1 MVISAVS
8 RAATKIAAK
17 TAAESRG
24 TKKIVVSA
32 RMKTKL
38 KKMKAYKA
46 RQEKENRVVAD
57 KKFRTEHAAEIRAFG
72 IVKARKLEARD
83 QRLAEGRSVVPLDSI
98 FGRNLKAVKTGSPEH
113 HARLKHSFKELDRL
127 KATRNLGPTST
138 SGLKKDPMGGK
149 GRKSLAVG
157 QSYNEPNYVYGQSFD
172 IVKRY
177 MRYGGGRTHS
187 YGGKI
192 QDMPGFD
199 IKKWRSDRIYGS
211 DRWTDP
217 FVVDVSSTYH
227 PNDMFS
233 HVVKVKQRKKRFWHV
248 GDRIKKTATA
258 EAIADA
264 NHPPSKQRWTF
275 PDGSRIQTYYD
286 KIEDVSPMSA
296 KAGLLSVGVAGTG
309 IAISGALPLL
319 FGAKGKKKKAK
330 KKRVKR

>member
-1 MVISAVS
+1 MVIGPTA
-8 RAATKIAAK
+8 RAAAKIATK

-46 RQEKENRVVAD
+46 RQEKEIAD
-57 KKFRTEHAAEIRAFG
+57 KKFRTEHAAEIRSFG
-72 IVKARKLEARD
+72 IVKARMLEARD

-98 FGRNLKAVKTGSPEH
+98 IGRNLKAVRTGSPEH

-157 QSYNEPNYVYGQSFD
+157 QSYNKPNYVYGQSFD
-172 IVKRY
+172 IVERY
-177 MRYGGGRTHS
+177 ATGGRTHS

-199 IKKWRSDRIYGS
+199 IKKWRPDRIYGS

-258 EAIADA
+258 ERKTIRRV
-264 NHPPSKQRWTF
+264 PK
-275 PDGSRIQTYYD
+275 IQTYYD

-296 KAGLLSVGVAGTG
+296 KAGLLSVGVAGAT
-309 IAISGALPLL
+309 LPLL

-330 KKRVKR
+330 KKGKR

>member
-1 MVISAVS
+1 MVIGPTA
-8 RAATKIAAK
+8 RTAAKIATK

-46 RQEKENRVVAD
+46 RQEKEIAD
-57 KKFRTEHAAEIRAFG
+57 KKFRTEHAAEIRSFG
-72 IVKARKLEARD
+72 IVKARMLEARD

-157 QSYNEPNYVYGQSFD
+157 QSYNKPNYVYGQSFD
-172 IVKRY
+172 IVK
-177 MRYGGGRTHS
+177 RYGGGRTHS

-199 IKKWRSDRIYGS
+199 IKKWRPDRIYGS

-217 FVVDVSSTYH
+217 FVVDVSSTYR

-258 EAIADA
+258 ERKTIRLV
-264 NHPPSKQRWTF
+264 PK
-275 PDGSRIQTYYD
+275 IQTYYD

-296 KAGLLSVGVAGTG
+296 KAGLLSVGVAGAT
-309 IAISGALPLL
+309 LPLL

-330 KKRVKR
+330 KKGKR

>member
-1 MVISAVS
+1 MVIGPTA
-8 RAATKIAAK
+8 RAAAKIAAK

-57 KKFRTEHAAEIRAFG
+57 KKFRTEHAAEIRSFG

-127 KATRNLGPTST
+127 KATHNLGPTST
-138 SGLKKDPMGGK
+138 SSLKKDPMGGA
-149 GRKSLAVG
+149 GHKSLAVG
-157 QSYNEPNYVYGQSFD
+157 QSYNKPNYVYGQSFD
-172 IVKRY
+172 IVERY
-177 MRYGGGRTHS
+177 ASGGRTHS

-199 IKKWRSDRIYGS
+199 IKKWRPDRIYGS

-264 NHPPSKQRWTF
+264 NQPPSKQRWTF
-275 PDGSRIQTYYD
+275 PDGSPIKTYYD
-286 KIEDVSPMSA
+286 KIEDVPPMSA
-296 KAGLLSVGVAGTG
+296 KAGLLSVGVAGVT
-309 IAISGALPLL
+309 LPLL

>member
-1 MVISAVS
+1 M
-8 RAATKIAAK
+8 
-17 TAAESRG
+17 
-24 TKKIVVSA
+24 
-32 RMKTKL
+32 
-38 KKMKAYKA
+38 
-46 RQEKENRVVAD
+46 
-57 KKFRTEHAAEIRAFG
+57 
-72 IVKARKLEARD
+72 LEARD

-157 QSYNEPNYVYGQSFD
+157 QSYNKPNYVYGQSFD
-172 IVKRY
+172 IVK
-177 MRYGGGRTHS
+177 RYGGGRTHS

-199 IKKWRSDRIYGS
+199 IKKWRPDRIYGS

-217 FVVDVSSTYH
+217 FVVDVSSTYR

-258 EAIADA
+258 ERKTIRLV
-264 NHPPSKQRWTF
+264 PK
-275 PDGSRIQTYYD
+275 IQTYYD

-296 KAGLLSVGVAGTG
+296 KAGLLSVGVAGAT
-309 IAISGALPLL
+309 LPLL

-330 KKRVKR
+330 KKGKR

>member
-1 MVISAVS
+1 MVIGPTA
-8 RAATKIAAK
+8 RAAAKIATK

-46 RQEKENRVVAD
+46 RQEKEIAD
-57 KKFRTEHAAEIRAFG
+57 KKFRTEHAAEIRSFG
-72 IVKARKLEARD
+72 IVKARMLEARD

-157 QSYNEPNYVYGQSFD
+157 QSYNKPSGATGQSFT
-172 IVKRY
+172 IVERF
-177 MRYGGGRTHS
+177 RSGGGRIET

-199 IKKWRSDRIYGS
+199 IKKWRPDRIYGS
-211 DRWTDP
+211 NRWTDP
-217 FVVDVSSTYH
+217 FVVDVTSTNWRRPKH
-227 PNDMFS
+227 HQVDS

-248 GDRIKKTATA
+248 GDRIKKTAAA
-258 EAIADA
+258 ERKTIRLV
-264 NHPPSKQRWTF
+264 PK
-275 PDGSRIQTYYD
+275 IQTYYD

-296 KAGLLSVGVAGTG
+296 KAGLLSVGVAGAT
-309 IAISGALPLL
+309 LPLL

-330 KKRVKR
+330 KKGKR